1 MANLATL
8 RIPSEVVFG
17 SGCVETVGEQAH
29 RLGAKRALV
38 ISDQGIQKAG
48 LVAQIE
54 SWLNKA
60 GISSMSYVDVEAE
73 PSIDSVAPCL
83 DYARQAECDVV
94 VGLGG
99 GSVLDTTKAVAML
112 LKNEGTVEDYLGNE
126 LVKRR
131 GVPTILMPTTAGTGS
146 EMTRLALFYVPS
158 RRAKEAVI
166 SSLIVTPVAM
176 VDPVLTLSVPPS
188 VTAATG
194 MDALC
199 HAVES
204 YTGINATPLSEPFA
218 LEAIR
223 LISANLREAVI
234 DGRSLTAR
242 EGMALGSLYAA
253 ISLAN
258 SGTNAVHALAY
269 PLQGLERITHGI
281 ANSLL
286 LPYVMGFNLLGNL
299 EKFAKVAE
307 MMGQPIAHLSLR
319 DAAGESAR
327 ACRQLS
333 QDVGIPQHMSDVGIS
348 AEQIGELV
356 DGALK
361 VTRLLENNPRPIGAE
376 EIERIYERAL

>member
-1 MANLATL
+1 MTNLATL
-8 RIPSEVVFG
+8 RIPSEVIFG
-17 SGCVETVGEQAH
+17 SGCAETVGEQA
-29 RLGAKRALV
+29 RKLGAKRALV

-48 LVAQIE
+48 LVDHIQ
-54 SWLNKA
+54 SWLNKT

-73 PSIDSVAPCL
+73 PSTDSVAPCL

-112 LKNEGTVEDYLGNE
+112 LKNEGTVEDYLGND
-126 LVKRR
+126 LVQRR

-146 EMTRLALFYVPS
+146 EITPNALFYVPS

-166 SSLIVTPVAM
+166 SPLIVTPVAM

-199 HAVES
+199 HAIES
-204 YTGINATPLSEPFA
+204 YTGLNATPLSELFA

-223 LISANLREAVI
+223 LISANLRQAVM
-234 DGRSLTAR
+234 DGQSLKAR

-269 PLQGLERITHGI
+269 PLQGLNRITHGI

-286 LPYVMGFNLLGNL
+286 LPYVMEFNLLGNL

-307 MMGQPIAHLSLR
+307 MMGQPVGHLSLR

-333 QDVGIPQHMSDVGIS
+333 QDIGIPQHMSDIGIS
-348 AEQIGELV
+348 AAQMGELV
-356 DGALK
+356 GGALK
-361 VTRLLENNPRPIGAE
+361 VTRLLKNNPCPIGAE
-376 EIERIYERAL
+376 DIERIYERAL

>member
-1 MANLATL
+1 MTNLAKL
-8 RIPSEVVFG
+8 RIPSEVIFG
-17 SGCVETVGEQAH
+17 SGCTETVGEQA
-29 RLGAKRALV
+29 RKLGAKRALV

-48 LVAQIE
+48 LVDRIE

-73 PSIDSVAPCL
+73 PSTDSVAPCL

-112 LKNEGTVEDYLGNE
+112 LKNEGTVEDYLGND
-126 LVKRR
+126 LVQRQ

-146 EMTRLALFYVPS
+146 EITPNALFYVPS

-166 SSLIVTPVAM
+166 SPLIVTPVAM
-176 VDPVLTLSVPPS
+176 VDPGLTLSVPPS

-199 HAVES
+199 HAIES
-204 YTGINATPLSEPFA
+204 YTGLNATPLSELFA

-223 LISANLREAVI
+223 LISANLRQAVM
-234 DGRSLTAR
+234 DGQSLKAR

-269 PLQGLERITHGI
+269 PLQGLNRITHGI

-286 LPYVMGFNLLGNL
+286 LPYVMEFNLLGNL

-307 MMGQPIAHLSLR
+307 MMGQPVGHLSLR

-348 AEQIGELV
+348 AAQMGEFV

-361 VTRLLENNPRPIGAE
+361 VTRLLKNNPRPIGAE
-376 EIERIYERAL
+376 DIERIYERAL

>member
-1 MANLATL
+1 MKNLATL
-8 RIPSEVVFG
+8 RIPSELIFG
-17 SGCVETVGEQAH
+17 SGCAETVGDQAH

-38 ISDQGIQKAG
+38 ISDHGLQKAG
-48 LVAQIE
+48 LVDQVE
-54 SWLNKA
+54 GWLNKA
-60 GISSMSYVDVEAE
+60 GISSASYVNVETE
-73 PSIDSVAPCL
+73 PSTDSVAPCL
-83 DYARQAECDVV
+83 EYARHVESDVI

-112 LKNEGTVEDYLGNE
+112 LKNEGTVEDYLGTG
-126 LVKRR
+126 LVKHG
-131 GVPTILMPTTAGTGS
+131 GVPNILLPTTAGTGA
-146 EMTRLALFYVPS
+146 EVTPNALFYVPS
-158 RRAKEAVI
+158 RRAKEAIV
-166 SSLIVTPVAM
+166 SPLIVTPVAM

-188 VTAATG
+188 ITAATG

-204 YTGINATPLSEPFA
+204 YTGLNATPLSEPFA

-223 LISANLREAVI
+223 LIAANLRTAVI
-234 DGRSLTAR
+234 EGQNLAAR
-242 EGMALGSLYAA
+242 EGMALGSLCAA

-269 PLQGLERITHGI
+269 PLQGLNRVTHGI

-286 LPYVMGFNLLGNL
+286 LPYVMEFNLLGDL

-307 MMGQPIAHLSLR
+307 LMGQPTAHLSLR
-319 DAAGESAR
+319 DAAAESAR

-333 QDVGIPQHMSDVGIS
+333 QDIGIPQHLSDVGIS
-348 AEQIGELV
+348 ADQIDDLV

-361 VTRLLENNPRPIGAE
+361 VTRLLRNNPRPVGAE
-376 EIERIYERAL
+376 DIQKIFERAL

>member
-1 MANLATL
+1 MTNLATL
-8 RIPSEVVFG
+8 RIPSEVIFG
-17 SGCVETVGEQAH
+17 SGCAETVGEQA
-29 RLGAKRALV
+29 RKLGAKRALV

-48 LVAQIE
+48 LVDQIE

-60 GISSMSYVDVEAE
+60 DISSRSYVDVEAE
-73 PSIDSVAPCL
+73 PSTDSVVPCL
-83 DYARQAECDVV
+83 DCARQAECDII

-112 LKNEGTVEDYLGNE
+112 LKNPGEVEDYLGND
-126 LVKRR
+126 LVQRR
-131 GVPTILMPTTAGTGS
+131 SVPTILLPTTAGTGS
-146 EMTRLALFYVPS
+146 EITRNALFYVPS
-158 RRAKEAVI
+158 RRAKEAVV
-166 SSLIVTPVAM
+166 SLLIVTPVAM

-204 YTGINATPLSEPFA
+204 YTGLNATPLSEPFA
-218 LEAIR
+218 LEAVR

-234 DGRSLTAR
+234 NGQSVMAR

-269 PLQGLERITHGI
+269 PLQGLNRITHGI

-286 LPYVMGFNLLGNL
+286 LPYVMEFNLLGDL

-307 MMGQPIAHLSLR
+307 MMGQPIGHLSLR

-333 QDVGIPQHMSDVGIS
+333 QDVGIPQHMSDVSIS
-348 AEQIGELV
+348 AEQIGEFV

-361 VTRLLENNPRPIGAE
+361 VTRLLKNNPRPIGAE
-376 EIERIYERAL
+376 GIKKIYEHAL

>member
-1 MANLATL
+1 
-8 RIPSEVVFG
+8 
-17 SGCVETVGEQAH
+17 
-29 RLGAKRALV
+29 
-38 ISDQGIQKAG
+38 
-48 LVAQIE
+48 
-54 SWLNKA
+54 
-60 GISSMSYVDVEAE
+60 MSYVDVEAE
-73 PSIDSVAPCL
+73 PSTDSVAPCL

-112 LKNEGTVEDYLGNE
+112 LKNEGTVEDYLGND
-126 LVKRR
+126 LVQRR

-146 EMTRLALFYVPS
+146 EITPNALFYVPS

-166 SSLIVTPVAM
+166 SPLIVTPVAM

-199 HAVES
+199 HAIES
-204 YTGINATPLSEPFA
+204 YTGLNATPLSEPFA

-223 LISANLREAVI
+223 LISANLRQAVM
-234 DGRSLTAR
+234 DGQSLRAR

-269 PLQGLERITHGI
+269 PLQGLNRITHGI

-286 LPYVMGFNLLGNL
+286 LPYVMEFNLLGNL

-307 MMGQPIAHLSLR
+307 MMGQPVGHSSLR

-348 AEQIGELV
+348 AAQMGELV
-356 DGALK
+356 GGALK
-361 VTRLLENNPRPIGAE
+361 VTRLLKNNPRPIGAE
-376 EIERIYERAL
+376 DVERIYERAL

>member
-1 MANLATL
+1 MTNLATL
-8 RIPSEVVFG
+8 RIPSTVIFG
-17 SGCVETVGEQAH
+17 SGCAETVGEQA
-29 RLGAKRALV
+29 RKLGAQRALV

-48 LVAQIE
+48 LVDHIQ
-54 SWLNKA
+54 SWLNKT

-73 PSIDSVAPCL
+73 PSTDSVAPCL

-99 GSVLDTTKAVAML
+99 GSVLDTAKAVAML
-112 LKNEGTVEDYLGNE
+112 LKNEGAVEDYLGNE
-126 LVKRR
+126 LVQRR

-146 EMTRLALFYVPS
+146 EITPNALFYVPS

-166 SSLIVTPVAM
+166 SPLIVTPVAM

-199 HAVES
+199 HAIES
-204 YTGINATPLSEPFA
+204 YTGLNATPLSEPFA

-223 LISANLREAVI
+223 LISANLRQAVM
-234 DGRSLTAR
+234 DGQSLKAR

-269 PLQGLERITHGI
+269 PLQGLNRITHGI

-286 LPYVMGFNLLGNL
+286 LPYVMEFNLLGNL

-307 MMGQPIAHLSLR
+307 IMGQPIGHLSLR
-319 DAAGESAR
+319 DAARESAR

-333 QDVGIPQHMSDVGIS
+333 QDVDIPQHMSDVGIS
-348 AEQIGELV
+348 AEQVGELV

-361 VTRLLENNPRPIGAE
+361 VTRLLKNNPRPIGAE
-376 EIERIYERAL
+376 DIERIYEHAL

>member
-1 MANLATL
+1 MKKLAKL
-8 RIPSEVVFG
+8 RIPSEVIFG
-17 SGCVETVGEQAH
+17 SGCAETVGEQA
-29 RLGAKRALV
+29 RKLGAKRALV

-48 LVAQIE
+48 LVDQIE
-54 SWLNKA
+54 SWLDKT
-60 GISSMSYVDVEAE
+60 GISSTSYVDVEAE
-73 PSIDSVAPCL
+73 PSTDSVSPCL

-94 VGLGG
+94 IGLGG
-99 GSVLDTTKAVAML
+99 GSVMDTAKAIAML
-112 LKNEGTVEDYLGNE
+112 LKNEGAVEGYLGND

-146 EMTRLALFYVPS
+146 EITPNALFYVPS

-166 SSLIVTPVAM
+166 SPLIVTPVAM
-176 VDPVLTLSVPPS
+176 VDPALTLSVPPS

-204 YTGINATPLSEPFA
+204 YTGLNATPLSEPFA

-234 DGRSLTAR
+234 NGQSLRAR
-242 EGMALGSLYAA
+242 EGMALGSLCAA

-269 PLQGLERITHGI
+269 PLQGLKRITHGI

-286 LPYVMGFNLLGNL
+286 LPYVMEFNLLGNL
-299 EKFAKVAE
+299 EKFAKVTE
-307 MMGQPIAHLSLR
+307 MMGQPIGHLSLR
-319 DAAGESAR
+319 DAAAESAR

-333 QDVGIPQHMSDVGIS
+333 QDVGIPQHMSDIGIS

-361 VTRLLENNPRPIGAE
+361 VTRLLKNNPRPMGAKD
-376 EIERIYERAL
+376 IERIFERAL

>member
-1 MANLATL
+1 MTNLATL
-8 RIPSEVVFG
+8 RIPSEVIFG
-17 SGCVETVGEQAH
+17 SGCAETVGEQA
-29 RLGAKRALV
+29 RKLGAKRALV

-48 LVAQIE
+48 LVDHIQR
-54 SWLNKA
+54 WLNKT

-73 PSIDSVAPCL
+73 PSTDSVAPCL

-112 LKNEGTVEDYLGNE
+112 LKNEGTVEDYLGND
-126 LVKRR
+126 LVQRR

-146 EMTRLALFYVPS
+146 EITPNALFYVPS

-166 SSLIVTPVAM
+166 SPLIVTPVAM

-204 YTGINATPLSEPFA
+204 YTGLNATPLSEPFA
-218 LEAIR
+218 LEATR
-223 LISANLREAVI
+223 LISANLRQAVM
-234 DGRSLTAR
+234 DGQSLRAR

-269 PLQGLERITHGI
+269 PLQGLNRITHGI

-286 LPYVMGFNLLGNL
+286 LPYVMEFNLLGNL

-307 MMGQPIAHLSLR
+307 MMGQPVGHLSLR

-333 QDVGIPQHMSDVGIS
+333 QDVGIPQHMSDIGIS
-348 AEQIGELV
+348 AAQMGELV
-356 DGALK
+356 SGALK
-361 VTRLLENNPRPIGAE
+361 VTRLLKNSPRPIGAE
-376 EIERIYERAL
+376 DIERIYERAL